1 MEKSRLALVTGGSR
15 GIGAAIALALA
26 RDGFDLWLNYRS
38 RCEEARQV
46 VQQIEA
52 LGRQCRLLPFDV
64 ADPAAV
70 KAALEPLLEQE
81 TPFVLVNNAGFAR
94 DALMVWMKQ
103 EEWKEVLAVHL
114 DGFFHVT
121 KPVLNQMLKKRQ
133 GRIVNIVS
141 TSGESGVP
149 GQANYSAAK
158 AGLIGATRSLAAEV
172 AKRNILVNAVS
183 PGFIETEMLH
193 DLPRERILPMIPL
206 GRVGRP
212 EEVAGVV
219 SFLCSEKATYIT
231 GQVLSVNGGTFMS

>member
-1 MEKSRLALVTGGSR
+1 MEKNRIALVTGGSR

-26 RDGFDLWLNYRS
+26 QDGFDIWLNYRS
-38 RCEEARQV
+38 RGEEAQQV
-46 VQQIEA
+46 AQEIEA

-94 DALMVWMKQ
+94 DALMIWMKQ
-103 EEWKEVLAVHL
+103 EEWKDVLAVHL
-114 DGFFHVT
+114 DGFFNVT

-158 AGLIGATRSLAAEV
+158 SGLIGATRSLAAEV

-183 PGFIETEMLH
+183 PGFIETEMIR

-231 GQVLSVNGGTFMS
+231 GQVISVNGGTFMS